1 MGWKHERGLLR
12 LQQRINLGEAMQF
25 TKEELH
31 LLKICFEINAGDF
44 YARHSLFTQYMK
56 EDLGF
61 SEKQTEELFKNI
73 ERKFK
78 EDANGK

>member
-1 MGWKHERGLLR
+1 
-12 LQQRINLGEAMQF
+12 MQF

-61 SEKQTEELFKNI
+61 SEKQTEELIKNI

>member
-1 MGWKHERGLLR
+1 MKLTR
-12 LQQRINLGEAMQF
+12 
-25 TKEELH
+25 EELH

-56 EDLGF
+56 EDLGL
-61 SEKQTEELFKNI
+61 SENETEKLFKKI

-78 EDANGK
+78 ENA

>member
-1 MGWKHERGLLR
+1 
-12 LQQRINLGEAMQF
+12 MQF

-44 YARHSLFTQYMK
+44 YARHSLFTQYMT
-56 EDLGF
+56 
-61 SEKQTEELFKNI
+61 EKLFKNI

-78 EDANGK
+78 EDA